1 MDMVNTEARTERMQ
15 GRWLGLAAL
24 SLSGLVLGLDITVLV
39 TALPTLSAKLGATTD
54 QLQWMSAAYTL
65 SLAGFMLPAGVL
77 GDRFGRRRLLL
88 IALVAF
94 GISSVAAS
102 QVTTANG
109 LIAMRAVMG
118 VSGAVSWII
127 ERPRHQVGGRA
138 RVPPTTRCRTRPPLR
153 TRRPWRRS
161 NWAEPRRSW
170 RPGPP
175 MTATCSSP
183 SSMACPPGSFSKHS
197 SDHRSIASLR

>member
-1 MDMVNTEARTERMQ
+1 MGMVNTEARTERMQ

-77 GDRFGRRRLLL
+77 GDRYGRRLLL
-88 IALVAF
+88 LMALVAF
-94 GISSVAAS
+94 GISSMAAS

-118 VSGAVSWII
+118 V
-127 ERPRHQVGGRA
+127 PKQ
-138 RVPPTTRCRTRPPLR
+138 
-153 TRRPWRRS
+153 TRRPIMAKS
-161 NWAEPRRSW
+161 GLAEYP
-170 RPGPP
+170 
-175 MTATCSSP
+175 TATSPETTYSS
-183 SSMACPPGSFSKHS
+183 A
-197 SDHRSIASLR
+197 